1 VNTSEQINDI
11 ATALAKAQGEL
22 RNPVKVAENSHFRNR
37 YADLA
42 SGLDAIKPVLSRHG
56 LALSQMTFI
65 EGDMMLLD
73 TRLMH
78 AGSGQWLR
86 STYPVGRIPMKHQE
100 AGSAITYARRYAG
113 FAICGIA
120 GADDDDDG
128 NEAQKVDMRAA
139 PQPTAPRFTEQD
151 SAELLAEMQD
161 SLAMCESPDSV
172 KAWAKANQANK
183 ARLNAKHQEA
193 ISATYRDRL
202 ADVSEPPAQ
211 AAE

>member
-1 VNTSEQINDI
+1 MNTSEQINEV
-11 ATALAKAQGEL
+11 AAALAKAQGEL
-22 RNPVKVAENSHFRNR
+22 KNPAKAAENPHFRNR

-42 SGLDAIKPVLSRHG
+42 GGLDAIRPVLSRHG
-56 LALSQMTFI
+56 LALTQMTYMDG
-65 EGDMMLLD
+65 EMVMLE
-73 TRLMH
+73 TRLAH
-78 AGSGQWLR
+78 ASGQWMR
-86 STYPVGRIPMKHQE
+86 ATYPVGRFPMKHQE
-100 AGSAITYARRYAG
+100 VGSAITYARRYSG

-139 PQPTAPRFTEQD
+139 PKAAPAPQRISDDE

-172 KAWAKANQANK
+172 KAWAVANKANK

-193 ISATYRDRL
+193 ISAIYRDRL
-202 ADVSEPPAQ
+202 ADVSQPM

>member
-1 VNTSEQINDI
+1 MNTSEQIGEI

-22 RNPVKVAENSHFRNR
+22 KNPVKSAENPHFRNR

-56 LALSQMTFI
+56 LALSQMPFI

-73 TRLMH
+73 TRLIH

-86 STYPVGRIPMKHQE
+86 SVYPIGRVGMKHQE
-100 AGSAITYARRYAG
+100 AGSATTYARRYSG

-128 NEAQKVDMRAA
+128 NEAQKIDTRPA
-139 PQPTAPRFTEQD
+139 PARPVPARVNDNE
-151 SAELLAEMQD
+151 SAVILAEMQD
-161 SLAMCESPDSV
+161 SLAMCDSPDSV
-172 KAWAKANQANK
+172 KAWAKANQTRK
-183 ARLNAKHQEA
+183 ARLTAQHAEA
-193 ISATYRDRL
+193 ISAIYRDRL
-202 ADVSEPPAQ
+202 ADVSQPL

>member
-1 VNTSEQINDI
+1 MNTSEQINDI

-22 RNPVKVAENSHFRNR
+22 KNPVKAAENSHFRNR

-42 SGLDAIKPVLSRHG
+42 SGLDAIKPVLSKHG
-56 LALSQMTFI
+56 LALTQMPYVDG
-65 EGDMMLLD
+65 EMMLLD

-86 STYPVGRIPMKHQE
+86 STYPIGRIGMKHQE

-128 NEAQKVDMRAA
+128 NEAQKVDTRPAQNQTPA
-139 PQPTAPRFTEQD
+139 PLTPKG
-151 SAELLAEMQD
+151 SADLLAIMQD
-161 SLAMCESPDSV
+161 ALAMCESPDSV
-172 KAWAKANQANK
+172 RAWAKANAASKN
-183 ARLNAKHQEA
+183 RLVGEHQEI
-193 ISATYRDRL
+193 ISAMYRDRL
-202 ADVSEPPAQ
+202 ADVSQPI